1 MSHFGLRAR
10 LSGDVPGHGH
20 LGHPPPIREEG
31 PLRGLPPLAKFALG
45 KVPLISVFGFIFCGY
60 LGFLLYEWLIDPQGL
75 YGISYRNG
83 VSVSFMLVLCILA
96 AALFFGMR
104 MHRRRAGM
112 AVRAMCPSGGIHGP
126 PVS

>member
-1 MSHFGLRAR
+1 MTF
-10 LSGDVPGHGH
+10 
-20 LGHPPPIREEG
+20 LGTGISAILLPFVKKD
-31 PLRGLPPLAKFALG
+31 LYAASPPLAKFALG